1 MNMPAISSKTLS
13 NEPIYTI
20 GAAANLVGVSVQM
33 LRLYESEGL
42 VIPFK
47 KSSQHRLYSEVD
59 IERIRCIRKMI
70 NEEKISIVGIKRM
83 LALIPCWAIKNCG
96 KENREQ
102 CAAFTDYKQPC
113 WLQNKV
119 ADGCD
124 NSDCRNCPVYTKVS
138 DCSSLKQIFNQIEHV
153 EL

>member
-1 MNMPAISSKTLS
+1 MNMPAISSKSLS

-102 CAAFTDYKQPC
+102 CAAFTDHKQPC

-124 NSDCRNCPVYTKVS
+124 NSDCRNCPVYAKVS
-138 DCSSLKQIFNQIEHV
+138 DCSSLKQIFNQIEQV